1 MLLSNELM
9 LVICKNMLGSAEVF
23 TLARFG
29 LNWDKFN
36 LLACLCKK
44 KNGIRSSW
52 GSI

>member
-36 LLACLCKK
+36 LLTCLCKK
-44 KNGIRSSW
+44 KME
-52 GSI
+52 